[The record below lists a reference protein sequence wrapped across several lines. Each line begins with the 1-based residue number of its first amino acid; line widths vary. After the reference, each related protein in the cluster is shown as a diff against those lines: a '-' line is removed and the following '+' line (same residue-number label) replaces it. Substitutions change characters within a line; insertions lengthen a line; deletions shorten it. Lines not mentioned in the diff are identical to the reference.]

1 MTVPRPMTRRNVLMG
16 IIILLSG
23 MESFR
28 PFSGREDRGA
38 CRGGGNLY
46 FKEHVTSTHFAKET
60 ESQELLKAER

>member
-1 MTVPRPMTRRNVLMG
+1 MG

-28 PFSGREDRGA
+28 PFSGREGRGA